1 MKKDKR
7 KIGTLDLET
16 DPFQY
21 GRTPLPFAAGFYNGD
36 TYYQTWGDNC
46 VAEMMD
52 YLSELP
58 PHKIYVHN
66 GGGFDFWY
74 LQNWITNPLFFI
86 KTRLAKCG
94 LLDKHELLDSY
105 RMIPVP
111 LKDFQKEEIDYNLFW
126 FPTREKHKKEIG
138 FYLQKD
144 CEYLYQLVMD
154 FINRYGPHLT
164 IGSAAIKQLK
174 KMHPQKHE
182 SEQFDTR
189 FRPFY
194 MGGRN
199 EVFER
204 GELHGDFKIYD
215 VNSMYPYVMSAY
227 QHPLGGS
234 YMHTKRIRDNRVTF
248 AHVTATS
255 NGALPLMGSGRFL
268 GLKFPHGRN
277 TFWACSHE
285 IHAGIDLGILRI
297 EKVHDAYMFNKSQDF
312 SGFVEKFNA
321 LKVECDKSGDKG
333 GRLFAK
339 LLLNS
344 SYGKFGQNP
353 RNFSD
358 CEIFDDFAELKA
370 AGYQPVTMMGDRYIG
385 AKKSELRPY
394 SFNNVAVAASITSAA
409 RAQLMRGISAAH
421 RPIYC
426 DTDSIICTH
435 LDADM
440 DETKLGAWKE
450 EARCDTLYVAGKKLY
465 AAYDKGEPLLV
476 GKDKKEK
483 KACKGANLSASTIR
497 DIAMGREFTN
507 QIDAPLLK
515 MGQEA
520 KFIQRKIVATA

>member
-36 TYYQTWGDNC
+36 VYHQTWGDNC
-46 VAEMMD
+46 VAEMME
-52 YLSELP
+52 YLEDLP

-74 LQNWITNPLFFI
+74 MQNWITNPLFFI

-94 LLDKHELLDSY
+94 LLSKHELRDSY

-111 LKDFQKEEIDYNLFW
+111 LGDYQKEKIDYNLFW
-126 FPTREKHKKEIG
+126 YPTREKYKKEIG
-138 FYLQKD
+138 YYLQMD

-154 FINRYGPHLT
+154 FINRYGEHLT

-174 KMHPQKHE
+174 KLHPQKHE
-182 SEQFDTR
+182 SEAFDER

-204 GELHGDFKIYD
+204 GELRGDFKIYD
-215 VNSMYPYVMSAY
+215 VNSMYPYVMASY

-234 YMHTKRIRDNRVTF
+234 FMHTKKIRDNRITF
-248 AHVTATS
+248 ARITATS
-255 NGALPLMGSGRFL
+255 NGALPIYVPRK
-268 GLKFPHGRN
+268 GLKFIHGRE

-285 IHAGIDLGILRI
+285 IHAGIDLGVLRV
-297 EKVHDAYMFNKSQDF
+297 EKIHDAYMFNQSQNF
-312 SGFVEKFNA
+312 SSFVDKFNA
-321 LKVECDKSGDKG
+321 LKVECDRNGDKG

-353 RNFSD
+353 RNYTD
-358 CEIFDDFAELKA
+358 CELFDDYSELLA
-370 AGYQPVTMMGDRYIG
+370 AGYKPNAMMGDHFIG
-385 AKKSELRPY
+385 VKPCEIRPY
-394 SFNNVAVAASITSAA
+394 SFNNVAIAASITSAA
-409 RAQLMRGISAAH
+409 RAELMRGIANAV
-421 RPIYC
+421 RPVYC
-426 DTDSIICTH
+426 DTDSIICEG
-435 LDADM
+435 LEAPM
-440 DETKLGAWKE
+440 DDSRLGAWKL
-450 EARCDTLYVAGKKLY
+450 EAQCDGLYVAGKKLY
-465 AAYDKGEPLLV
+465 AAYQAGSPLLIK
-476 GKDKKEK
+476 GKEK

-497 DIAMGREFTN
+497 DIALGKEFLN
-507 QIDAPLLK
+507 QLDVPALK
-515 MGQEA
+515 IGQPA
-520 KFIQRKIVATA
+520 KFTARNIRATA